1 MKSVP
6 CLLCFLTATLPLV
19 VGGCASQDGTRAD
32 MTKAE
37 ATVPAQAATAP
48 QPAAATPQAARSAP
62 QLPAPSVLETQAGIQ
77 VTQVGL
83 TAQGGL
89 VDVRFK
95 VLDAAKA
102 RALLS
107 KPDNV
112 PMLMA
117 GDKPPLMPPH
127 HALKGARFSKGQVF
141 FILYPNVR
149 RAVEAG
155 TPVTVAMGPVRLG
168 PVTAQ

>member
-1 MKSVP
+1 M
-6 CLLCFLTATLPLV
+6 
-19 VGGCASQDGTRAD
+19 
-32 MTKAE
+32 
-37 ATVPAQAATAP
+37 
-48 QPAAATPQAARSAP
+48 
-62 QLPAPSVLETQAGIQ
+62 
-77 VTQVGL
+77 

-102 RALLS
+102 RALLAN
-107 KPDNV
+107 PDNV
-112 PMLMA
+112 PVLIA
-117 GDKPPLMPPH
+117 GDKPPLMAPH